1 MKALL
6 RKDMTVLW
14 RRMKIFF
21 LLILVFSAVPSAF
34 QNTFAVVYAA
44 MLPYSIFSVDEASKW
59 DTLSMM
65 LPYSTK
71 EIVGSKYLLG
81 GVFIAFTAL
90 LMWVFRLVH
99 PLLGIPVAE
108 DMTLMATC
116 ISLLVMDLTLPA
128 VFRFGVEKARMTM
141 IFLIAAV
148 CGSAGAASALVEKGI
163 RLGSGLVPL
172 IISAVVGTVISV
184 RVSMAMWEKRKA

>member
-6 RKDMTVLW
+6 RKDITVLW

-21 LLILVFSAVPSAF
+21 LLILVFSAIPSAF

-44 MLPYSIFSVDEASKW
+44 MIPYSIFSVDEVSKW

-81 GVFIAFTAL
+81 GAFIAFSAL
-90 LMWVFRLVH
+90 LVWAGRLVH
-99 PLLGIPVAE
+99 LLLGIPVME
-108 DMTLMATC
+108 DLTLTAVC

-128 VFRFGVEKARMTM
+128 VFRFGVEKARLTM
-141 IFLIAAV
+141 LFLIAAV
-148 CGSAGAASALVEKGI
+148 CGSAGAASTLVEQDI
-163 RLGSGLVPL
+163 RLGSGLLPL
-172 IISAVVGTVISV
+172 VIAAGVGTVVSV

>member
-6 RKDMTVLW
+6 RKDITVLW

-44 MLPYSIFSVDEASKW
+44 MIPYSIFSVDEVSKW

-81 GVFIAFTAL
+81 GAFIAFSAL
-90 LMWVFRLVH
+90 LVWAGRLVH
-99 PLLGIPVAE
+99 LLLGIPVME
-108 DMTLMATC
+108 DLTLMAVC
-116 ISLLVMDLTLPA
+116 ISLLVMDLSLPA
-128 VFRFGVEKARMTM
+128 VFHFGVEKARLTM
-141 IFLIAAV
+141 LFLIAAV
-148 CGSAGAASALVEKGI
+148 CGSAGAASTLVEQDI
-163 RLGSGLVPL
+163 RLGSGLLPL
-172 IISAVVGTVISV
+172 VIAAGVGTVVSV

>member
-6 RKDMTVLW
+6 RKDITVLW

-21 LLILVFSAVPSAF
+21 LLILVFSAIPSAF

-44 MLPYSIFSVDEASKW
+44 MIPYSIFSVDEVSKW

-81 GVFIAFTAL
+81 GAFIAFSAL
-90 LMWVFRLVH
+90 LVWAGRLVH
-99 PLLGIPVAE
+99 LLLGIPVME
-108 DMTLMATC
+108 DLTLMAVC

-128 VFRFGVEKARMTM
+128 VFRFGVEKARLTM
-141 IFLIAAV
+141 LFLIAAV
-148 CGSAGAASALVEKGI
+148 CGSAGAASTLVEQDI
-163 RLGSGLVPL
+163 RLGGGLLPL
-172 IISAVVGTVISV
+172 VIAAGVGTVVSV

>member
-6 RKDMTVLW
+6 RKDITVLW

-44 MLPYSIFSVDEASKW
+44 MLPYSIFSVDEVSKW

-81 GVFIAFTAL
+81 GAFIAFSAL
-90 LMWVFRLVH
+90 LVWAGRLVSFF
-99 PLLGIPVAE
+99 LGIPVTE
-108 DMTLMATC
+108 DLTAMAVC
-116 ISLLVMDLTLPA
+116 VSLLIMDITLPA
-128 VFRFGVEKARMTM
+128 VFRFGVEKARLTM
-141 IFLIAAV
+141 LFLIAAV
-148 CGSAGAASALVEKGI
+148 CGSAGAASTLVEQDI
-163 RLGSGLVPL
+163 RLGGGLLPL
-172 IISAVVGTVISV
+172 VIAAGVGTVVSV

>member
-1 MKALL
+1 
-6 RKDMTVLW
+6 
-14 RRMKIFF
+14 
-21 LLILVFSAVPSAF
+21 
-34 QNTFAVVYAA
+34 
-44 MLPYSIFSVDEASKW
+44 
-59 DTLSMM
+59 MM

-81 GVFIAFTAL
+81 GVFITFSAL

-99 PLLGIPVAE
+99 LLLGIPVAE

-172 IISAVVGTVISV
+172 VIAAAVGTVVSV

>member
-6 RKDMTVLW
+6 RKDITVLW

-21 LLILVFSAVPSAF
+21 LLVLVFSLVPSAF

-65 LPYSTK
+65 MPYSTK

-81 GVFIAFTAL
+81 GGFIAFSAL
-90 LMWVFRLVH
+90 LMWAGRLVQ
-99 PLLGIPVAE
+99 LFLGGSVTE
-108 DMTLMATC
+108 DLTLAAVC
-116 ISLLVMDLTLPA
+116 ISLLIMDITLPA
-128 VFRFGVEKARMTM
+128 VFRFGVEKARLTM

-148 CGSAGAASALVEKGI
+148 CGSAGAASALVNREVSLGGGI
-163 RLGSGLVPL
+163 IPL
-172 IISAVVGTVISV
+172 LFAAVVGTVISV
-184 RVSMAMWEKRKA
+184 RVSVAMWEKRKA

>member
-6 RKDMTVLW
+6 RKDITVLW

-44 MLPYSIFSVDEASKW
+44 MIPYSIFSVDEVSKW

-65 LPYSTK
+65 LPYSAK

-81 GVFIAFTAL
+81 GAFIAFSAL
-90 LMWVFRLVH
+90 LVWAGRLVH
-99 PLLGIPVAE
+99 LLLGIPVME
-108 DMTLMATC
+108 DLTLMAVC

-128 VFRFGVEKARMTM
+128 VFRFGVEKARLTM
-141 IFLIAAV
+141 LFLIAAV
-148 CGSAGAASALVEKGI
+148 CGSAGAASTLVEQDI
-163 RLGSGLVPL
+163 RLGGGLLPL
-172 IISAVVGTVISV
+172 VIAAGVGTVVSV

>member
-65 LPYSTK
+65 MPYSTRD
-71 EIVGSKYLLG
+71 IVGSKYILG
-81 GVFIAFTAL
+81 GIFIAFSAL
-90 LMWVFRLVH
+90 LVWAGRLVH
-99 PLLGIPVAE
+99 LFLGIPVMD
-108 DMTLMATC
+108 DMTLMAAC
-116 ISLLVMDLTLPA
+116 ISLLVMDITLPA

-141 IFLIAAV
+141 LFLIAAV
-148 CGSAGAASALVEKGI
+148 CGSAGAASTLVEQDI
-163 RLGSGLVPL
+163 HLGSGLLPL
-172 IISAVVGTVISV
+172 AIAAVVGTVISL
-184 RVSMAMWEKRKA
+184 RLSMAMWEKRK